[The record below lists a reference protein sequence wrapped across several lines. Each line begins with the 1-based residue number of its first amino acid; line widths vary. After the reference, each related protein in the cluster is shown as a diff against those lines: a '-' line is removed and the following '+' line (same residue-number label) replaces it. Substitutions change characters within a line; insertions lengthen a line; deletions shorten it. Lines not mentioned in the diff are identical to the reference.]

1 MTTTVTRLFA
11 RSAAPWTLAAIVI
24 FAMTLSLEAVAAKN
38 KAPIVSITAPI
49 AGTAF
54 STPATIAISVTAT
67 DSDGTITRVEFYRG
81 STLLGTRTAPPYEYT
96 WSGAAV
102 GSYSLTARATD
113 NAGAVTTSAA
123 IAVTVTT
130 PKIVIEQPASGAV
143 VYGTQAVVSGTFAGD
158 AGSTI
163 VVDGPFGSQIAT
175 VSGAGYS
182 AYVPIVPGPN
192 TLRATVARR
201 NRTYDTTTVNV
212 VGNLDPLLTFVA
224 PAASVFE
231 ASTTIPLEVD
241 ALSPAGTIARVDF
254 FRGAIPIGSATS
266 PPYRYAWVNP
276 PTGTHTVSATATDDR
291 GHSGT
296 VSLPIVVSGPN
307 VPPVVQLTSPSAAAT
322 FTAPATI
329 AIAASASDSD
339 GSIAK
344 VEFLRDGAVIGM
356 TNVSPYA
363 MNWTGVQA
371 ATYSLTARA
380 TDDRGATATSP
391 PVTVIVRP
399 PNAPPT
405 VTLAAPAS
413 DARFTAPASI
423 ALAANA
429 SDTDGSVVRVDFLQ
443 GTATIG
449 SATVPP
455 FAATW
460 SNVAPGTYSLTA
472 RATDNSGATAVS
484 SPVVVVVT
492 ANAPPVVSITAPAP
506 GASYFAPADVNLVAT
521 ASDADGTLASVSFY
535 QGTTLI
541 GTSSAAPYA
550 VQWSGVAA
558 GSYTLTARAVD
569 NAGASTTSLPVA
581 ITVSAPALAIDTP
594 VAGAMIAAD
603 HVHVQGSFNTSASAG
618 IVVNGVVAAMEGNRF
633 YAANVPLSAGANS
646 VTATLTRM
654 DGVATTHTI
663 EVSSVPAPVAI
674 SVEPAQGFAPLAV
687 TIAVGA
693 QSGASIA
700 RVEIDA
706 DGNGGID
713 GVLSAPPWQTTVT
726 YLSTGTVN
734 LVVKVTDTAGGIH
747 AETVPIVVADKA
759 ALDQRVRAVWT
770 GMTSALAAGDTTS
783 ALTFLDPFAR
793 QRYAPVFSLLQP
805 DLGTI
810 VGTFS
815 NLQGVSLTQDFGEY
829 AVNRVI
835 DGQNRIFFVYFSRN
849 GDGVWRLGS
858 M

>member
-1 MTTTVTRLFA
+1 M
-11 RSAAPWTLAAIVI
+11 
-24 FAMTLSLEAVAAKN
+24 
-38 KAPIVSITAPI
+38 
-49 AGTAF
+49 
-54 STPATIAISVTAT
+54 
-67 DSDGTITRVEFYRG
+67 
-81 STLLGTRTAPPYEYT
+81 
-96 WSGAAV
+96 
-102 GSYSLTARATD
+102 
-113 NAGAVTTSAA
+113 
-123 IAVTVTT
+123 
-130 PKIVIEQPASGAV
+130 
-143 VYGTQAVVSGTFAGD
+143 
-158 AGSTI
+158 
-163 VVDGPFGSQIAT
+163 
-175 VSGAGYS
+175 
-182 AYVPIVPGPN
+182 
-192 TLRATVARR
+192 
-201 NRTYDTTTVNV
+201 
-212 VGNLDPLLTFVA
+212 
-224 PAASVFE
+224 
-231 ASTTIPLEVD
+231 
-241 ALSPAGTIARVDF
+241 
-254 FRGAIPIGSATS
+254 
-266 PPYRYAWVNP
+266 
-276 PTGTHTVSATATDDR
+276 SATATDDR

-391 PVTVIVRP
+391 PVTVVVRP
-399 PNAPPT
+399 PNASPT

-541 GTSSAAPYA
+541 GTSNAAPYA

-558 GSYTLTARAVD
+558 GSYTLTARAAD
-569 NAGASTTSLPVA
+569 NAGASSTSLPVA

-654 DGVATTHTI
+654 DGVATTQTI

-687 TIAVGA
+687 TITVGA

-706 DGNGGID
+706 DGNGGFD

-734 LVVKVTDTAGGIH
+734 LVVKVTDTVGGIH

-783 ALTFLDPFAR
+783 ALTFLDPIAR

>member
-1 MTTTVTRLFA
+1 
-11 RSAAPWTLAAIVI
+11 
-24 FAMTLSLEAVAAKN
+24 MTLSFEAVAAKN

-49 AGTAF
+49 GGTTF

-81 STLLGTRTAPPYEYT
+81 STLLGMRTTPPYEYT

-130 PKIVIEQPASGAV
+130 PKIVIEQPAWGAV
-143 VYGTQAVVSGTFAGD
+143 VYGTQAVVSGTFTGD
-158 AGSTI
+158 GGSTI

-201 NRTYDTTTVNV
+201 NRTFDTTTVNV

-231 ASTTIPLEVD
+231 ASATIPLEVD
-241 ALSPAGTIARVDF
+241 ALSPAGIIARVDF
-254 FRGAIPIGSATS
+254 FRGAIPLGSATS

-276 PTGTHTVSATATDDR
+276 PTGAHTVSATATDDR

-307 VPPVVQLTSPSAAAT
+307 VPPVVQLTSPSGAAT

-380 TDDRGATATSP
+380 TDDRGATATSA
-391 PVTVIVRP
+391 PVTVAVRP

-405 VTLAAPAS
+405 VTLAAPAI

-443 GTATIG
+443 GSATIG

-472 RATDNSGATAVS
+472 RATDNFGATAVS

-506 GASYFAPADVNLVAT
+506 GASYFAPADVSPVAT
-521 ASDADGTLASVSFY
+521 ASDADGTLVSVSFY

-541 GTSSAAPYA
+541 GTSNAAPYA

-663 EVSSVPAPVAI
+663 EVSSAPAPVAI

-687 TIAVGA
+687 TITVDA

-706 DGNGGID
+706 DGNGGFD
-713 GVLSAPPWQTTVT
+713 GVLSAPPWQTAVT

-734 LVVKVTDTAGGIH
+734 LVVKATDTAGGIH